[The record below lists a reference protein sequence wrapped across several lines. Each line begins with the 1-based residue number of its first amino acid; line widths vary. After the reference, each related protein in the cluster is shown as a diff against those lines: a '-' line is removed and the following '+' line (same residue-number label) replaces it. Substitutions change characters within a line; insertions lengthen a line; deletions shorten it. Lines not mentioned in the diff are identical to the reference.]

1 MKRYDSRFLFGKTRA
16 DWLHKQAPDYRAV
29 SPRFGAASMTI
40 PLLIVHGKEDK
51 RVPVNQSRMMAAAL
65 KAAGKPVNYIE
76 QPLADHHFTRG
87 EDRLEFLKAMA
98 AFLAKY
104 NPA

>member
-1 MKRYDSRFLFGKTRA
+1 
-16 DWLHKQAPDYRAV
+16 
-29 SPRFGAASMTI
+29 MTI

>member
-16 DWLHKQAPDYRAV
+16 DWLQKQAPRL
-29 SPRFGAASMTI
+29 SRRLTRFGAADMAI

-51 RVPVNQSRMMAAAL
+51 RVPVNQSRMMVSAL

-76 QPLADHHFTRG
+76 QPLADHHFTRAETAG
-87 EDRLEFLKAMA
+87 IPEGDGRV
-98 AFLAKY
+98 LAKY